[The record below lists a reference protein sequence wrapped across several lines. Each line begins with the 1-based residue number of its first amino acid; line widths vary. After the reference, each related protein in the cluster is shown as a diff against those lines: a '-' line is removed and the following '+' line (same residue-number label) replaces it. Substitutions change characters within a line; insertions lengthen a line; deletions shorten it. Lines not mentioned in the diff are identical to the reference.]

1 MFILWNLNNIFR
13 NYLDIYNHSDEVL
26 CSLLNK
32 GDEKAFETIYKNYW
46 RKLYGFVFSQIGNKE
61 DTEEILADLFLSIWN
76 KRFDHKINNLRI
88 YLFVSSRNLINRAL
102 RNKLNFE
109 KYREFELLQK
119 VFQTTEMEQIVDSVE
134 FFKRLDTI
142 LAKMPEKTAVIFR
155 LSKIDESPVK
165 KIAEELQMSEKAVE
179 YHITKSLKIMR
190 KNFKNYYSE
199 N

>member
-1 MFILWNLNNIFR
+1 
-13 NYLDIYNHSDEVL
+13 
-26 CSLLNK
+26 
-32 GDEKAFETIYKNYW
+32 
-46 RKLYGFVFSQIGNKE
+46 
-61 DTEEILADLFLSIWN
+61 
-76 KRFDHKINNLRI
+76 
-88 YLFVSSRNLINRAL
+88 
-102 RNKLNFE
+102 LNFE

>member
-1 MFILWNLNNIFR
+1 
-13 NYLDIYNHSDEVL
+13 LDIYNLSDEVL

-88 YLFVSSRNLINRAL
+88 YLYVSSRNLINRSL

-142 LAKMPEKTAVIFR
+142 LAKMPEKTATIFR

>member
-13 NYLDIYNHSDEVL
+13 NYLDIYNLSDEVL